1 MDYCRTGIFVD
12 RGGSLYVVSCAN
24 LGKGFRQG
32 VCIKRLDIDFLD
44 IYLIELAIL
53 GQTPAKMFSLRA
65 APVQRCPMLLHVQ
78 TRASS
83 PLCKLI
89 AWWGRPATFIFK
101 KRGPVSFCFVF
112 I

>member
-65 APVQRCPMLLHVQ
+65 APVQRCPMLLPVQ
-78 TRASS
+78 TRASPPPS
-83 PLCKLI
+83 
-89 AWWGRPATFIFK
+89 
-101 KRGPVSFCFVF
+101 VN
-112 I
+112 